1 MLKLSLPYPPTLN
14 TLYPTGKNNRRFKSK
29 KYTAW
34 IKTAES
40 AFYEQHPHFLVAPV
54 PTIKGKVEVQMF
66 FGRPDKRRRDL
77 ANLEKA
83 VSDFLVNVGAIQ
95 DDCLID
101 ELFMSWLDGTD
112 GCLVFVTERG
122 PQDG

>member
-14 TLYPTGKNNRRFKSK
+14 HLYPTGRHGRRHKSSEYK
-29 KYTAW
+29 AW
-34 IKTAES
+34 IKAAE
-40 AFYEQHPHFLVAPV
+40 AQFYEQFPSWLVPPV
-54 PTIKGKVEVQMF
+54 PTIKGKVDVQMF

-83 VSDFLVNVGAIQ
+83 VSDFLVNVGAIH
-95 DDCLID
+95 DDCLIE
-101 ELFMSWLDGTD
+101 ELLMSWHNDTD
-112 GCLVFVTERG
+112 GCLVFVTERE

>member
-14 TLYPTGKNNRRFKSK
+14 TLYPTGKNNNRRFKSK
-29 KYTAW
+29 KYREW
-34 IKTAES
+34 IKAAE
-40 AFYEQHPHFLVAPV
+40 AMFYEANPHFLVNP
-54 PTIKGKVEVQMF
+54 PTIAGKVEVQMF

-95 DDCLID
+95 DDCLIE
-101 ELFMSWLDGTD
+101 ELLMSWHNDTD